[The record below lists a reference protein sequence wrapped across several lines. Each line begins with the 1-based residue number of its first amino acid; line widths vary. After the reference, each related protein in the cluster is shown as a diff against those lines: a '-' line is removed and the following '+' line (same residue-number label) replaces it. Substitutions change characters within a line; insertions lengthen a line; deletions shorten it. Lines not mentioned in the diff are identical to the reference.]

1 MHSLSTSSRHSQWI
15 FNQLQFK
22 QVAPCLVLLGPG
34 EAWVILTMPSIA
46 PPSWLEHMSAL
57 PFTLCDI
64 SRAYQICHPRSLLGD
79 DSVANAPACQVRF
92 DHRAVPAGSFESRL
106 SSQTLSPCRWH
117 HRLALT
123 VIRWPSNAIQ
133 TGELST
139 CGQEGATPIILSA
152 LFSVSSVFTFHI
164 PFTLKLPAT
173 SLALFWFC
181 FICLLV
187 FFFLIHP
194 PIQGIIIRVFEEN
207 MVLFSY
213 GPVLL
218 LHWRSDHRPWMLEY
232 IEHAVY
238 HWAIANLLYR
248 LLRSRP
254 TDLIYAKFKW
264 DQRHLRAN
272 TVAIL
277 IGSFVH
283 FLGLTLKL
291 SSFVLFACFFVFPA
305 ILKVWGGEGSKG
317 QRF

>member
-1 MHSLSTSSRHSQWI
+1 
-15 FNQLQFK
+15 
-22 QVAPCLVLLGPG
+22 
-34 EAWVILTMPSIA
+34 MPSIA

-152 LFSVSSVFTFHI
+152 LFSVNSLFTFHI

-173 SLALFWFC
+173 SLALFWLC

-187 FFFLIHP
+187 FFFIFLNPSSHSRNYN
-194 PIQGIIIRVFEEN
+194 QGLRGEN
-207 MVLFSY
+207 
-213 GPVLL
+213 G
-218 LHWRSDHRPWMLEY
+218 
-232 IEHAVY
+232 
-238 HWAIANLLYR
+238 
-248 LLRSRP
+248 
-254 TDLIYAKFKW
+254 
-264 DQRHLRAN
+264 
-272 TVAIL
+272 
-277 IGSFVH
+277 
-283 FLGLTLKL
+283 
-291 SSFVLFACFFVFPA
+291 FVFVWPCSSSA
-305 ILKVWGGEGSKG
+305 LKIRPQALNAWIYWTCCLPLSYSQPSVQTFKK
-317 QRF
+317 QAHRFDICKI